1 MNDNAYQETLFADPL
16 GLQLRHAREKAGLKV
31 SDVSSQLKL
40 PVQVVDALEREDW
53 NALGAAVYVRSY
65 LKSYLKFLGL
75 PTQLAS
81 EVRLSNTQAQPAVK
95 ALSAEPARRSI
106 DSTWMKFASL
116 GLTVAIVALLV
127 MLAMHFQKPRDA
139 NEVTPL
145 DIQSAELPI
154 QPDAR
159 SAASTQ
165 TLPTSS
171 ATAQP
176 PVMAGITP
184 IGTSSSAAAITGSGW
199 ELKMSGDSWIE
210 ISGVDG
216 KRLESGLIS
225 AGGQKQYALSDVTS
239 MKIGNA
245 SAVEVKRNGQTIDI
259 TSFNVDNVARFIVNQ
274 DGSLSKK

>member
-16 GLQLRHAREKAGLKV
+16 GLQLRHAREKAGLKM
-31 SDVSSQLKL
+31 SDVSAQLKL

-53 NALGAAVYVRSY
+53 NALGAALYVRSY
-65 LKSYLKFLGL
+65 LNSYLKFLGL
-75 PTQLAS
+75 PTQLANDI
-81 EVRLSNTQAQPAVK
+81 RLPTSQAQPAVK
-95 ALSAEPARRSI
+95 SLSAEPVRRSM

-145 DIQSAELPI
+145 DIQSADLPI
-154 QPDAR
+154 QPDTKP
-159 SAASTQ
+159 AASTGA
-165 TLPTSS
+165 LPN
-171 ATAQP
+171 AGTAAQA

-184 IGTSSSAAAITGSGW
+184 IGTGTSAVATSGNGW
-199 ELKMSGDSWIE
+199 ELTMNGDSWIE
-210 ISGVDG
+210 IMGTDG
-216 KRLESGLIS
+216 KRLDSGLIS

-245 SAVEVKRNGQTIDI
+245 SVVELRRNGQSVDI
-259 TSFNVDNVARFIVNQ
+259 TSFNVDNVARFLVNQ